1 LENIAVNK
9 DRSATEFRA
18 GEPRASATT
27 GEAKAPAG
35 EPAAPAAGAVQPS
48 NAWTRFWFTPT
59 STTGMQCLRFGSG
72 LLFLAW
78 LVSFVG
84 HQVELFSLNGW
95 LDRKAL
101 EEMGRQENLAPVP
114 IGWSILYLAGDS
126 VALFQALYWGS
137 LAVLALFTLGI
148 ATRITGV
155 LTWVIVVSFFANPAT
170 SYEGDYLLGILA
182 FYLMI
187 GHLLVG
193 QWHGNLS
200 IAERILGARDD
211 FVFARWLFP
220 PRVAER
226 PASCGANFMMRLVQI
241 HFVMI
246 IVTSALHK
254 LQISDWWSGV
264 ALWYPLHPTFKT
276 TAESLQRERP
286 NVDFTLFYLS
296 LAQYLVLAWQLGLPF
311 FAWRPGRWWRGL
323 LVGGAAV
330 GWLGAS
336 FLFQL
341 PLFGPFVLLGCLSF
355 LRPEEWEWVK
365 NSVHSR
371 LGGAVTTKAAPGLK
385 KVAVSAG
392 KDTIKK

>member
-1 LENIAVNK
+1 VSK
-9 DRSATEFRA
+9 DRSATEFGA
-18 GEPRASATT
+18 GEPRTPATT
-27 GEAKAPAG
+27 DGAKARSG
-35 EPAAPAAGAVQPS
+35 EPGAPAAEALQPS
-48 NAWTRFWFTPT
+48 NAWTRFWFTAI
-59 STTGMQCLRFGSG
+59 STTGMQCLRIGSG

-78 LVSFVG
+78 LLSFAG

-137 LAVLALFTLGI
+137 LAVLALFTLGV
-148 ATRITGV
+148 ATRFTGV

-193 QWHGNLS
+193 QWQGNLS
-200 IAERILGARDD
+200 ITERILGARDD

-220 PRVAER
+220 RRVAER

-241 HFVMI
+241 HFVII

-276 TAESLQRERP
+276 TAETLQRERP
-286 NVDFTLFYLS
+286 NADFTLFYLS
-296 LAQYLVLAWQLGLPF
+296 LAQYLVLAWQLCLPF

-323 LVGGAAV
+323 LLGGAAI
-330 GWLGAS
+330 GWLGAY

-341 PLFGPFVLLGCLSF
+341 PLFGPFVMLGCLSF
-355 LRPEEWEWVK
+355 LRPEEWKWVTDAVR
-365 NSVHSR
+365 NG
-371 LGGAVTTKAAPGLK
+371 LGGAVKVRAAPVVK
-385 KVAVSAG
+385 QMAASAG
-392 KDTIKK
+392 KGNIKK